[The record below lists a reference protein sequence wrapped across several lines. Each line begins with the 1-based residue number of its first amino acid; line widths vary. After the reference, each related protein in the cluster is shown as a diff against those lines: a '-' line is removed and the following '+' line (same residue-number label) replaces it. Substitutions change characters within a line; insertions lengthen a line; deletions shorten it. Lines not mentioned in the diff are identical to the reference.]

1 VSSSEVSDHW
11 TETAEGKRARERSGG
26 YADPLPCEKRP
37 LSNGSRVINK
47 VTFLSW
53 A

>member
-1 VSSSEVSDHW
+1 MLSSEAFENW
-11 TETAEGKRARERSGG
+11 TERAEGKRARERSGG

-37 LSNGSRVINK
+37 LSNGSRVKSK
-47 VTFLSW
+47 VAFLSW